1 MQIATHNGS
10 YIFQPSEWL
19 TSSQIKSFFGR
30 LKKARRQK
38 NQSKVVI
45 TSESQEF
52 SDDDDDEFFVHAQM
66 TQQSVNTLKKKQKE
80 ESILKAI
87 PSNINESKK
96 RCNDDTNKTPLDK
109 RAVSKR

>member
-30 LKKARRQK
+30 LTKARRQK
-38 NQSKVVI
+38 NQSKAVI

-66 TQQSVNTLKKKQKE
+66 TQQSVNTLKMKQKK

-87 PSNINESKK
+87 SSNINEPKK
-96 RCNDDTNKTPLDK
+96 RSNDDTNENQVDK
-109 RAVSKR
+109 RAVPKR